1 MIVLDTHALVW
12 WVTGAPGL
20 SARARRAIQAAVR
33 RAPAVASAISVV
45 EIATA
50 VRRGRLRFGV
60 SLDQWLGD
68 LRILPDLRLEPVT
81 ADIAHL
87 AGALEP
93 SLPGD
98 PADRIIVAT
107 AIELRAK
114 LVTADDRLWQSHQV
128 ETVW

>member
-1 MIVLDTHALVW
+1 MIVLDTHTLVW
-12 WVTGAPGL
+12 WATDAADL
-20 SARARRAIQAAVR
+20 SRNARRAIQAAVR
-33 RAPAVASAISVV
+33 RGPAIASAISIF

-50 VRRGRLRFGV
+50 VRRGRLQLGV
-60 SLDQWLGD
+60 GLEQWLRD
-68 LRILPDLRLEPVT
+68 LRTLPELRVESVT
-81 ADIAHL
+81 ADIAQL

-107 AIELRAK
+107 ALDLKTK
-114 LVTADDRLWQSHQV
+114 LVTADARLRQSHRV